1 MKHYDHLAWMYN
13 YSFIKLRT
21 ANVIAQLLNL
31 RCDECLICNY
41 IFHQCKK
48 ILLFLDNFDK

>member
-1 MKHYDHLAWMYN
+1 MYN